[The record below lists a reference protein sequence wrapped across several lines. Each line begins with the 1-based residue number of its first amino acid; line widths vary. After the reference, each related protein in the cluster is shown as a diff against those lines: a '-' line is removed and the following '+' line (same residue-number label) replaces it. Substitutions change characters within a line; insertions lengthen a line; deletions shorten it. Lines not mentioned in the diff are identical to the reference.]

1 MIGFELVRATRHA
14 GRGLFNVL
22 AELGAARMAPPRDAR
37 AAVHRLAGAVGTVAR
52 AHDLHVTIRGD
63 VPRSTA
69 LIVANH
75 VSYLDPLAILPVCP
89 AAPLAKAEVESWPIV
104 GSISAAL
111 GVIFVKREDQVARA
125 RVLRR
130 VHTMLESGVSV
141 LNFPEGTTR
150 RDRVDP
156 FFRGTFG
163 IAQRVGVPVVPV
175 AIRYR
180 DPTLA
185 WCDGETFL
193 PHYVRTA
200 ARQRVEVTLTFC
212 PPLPPRTGEP
222 SEDYA
227 ARARNS
233 IIRALAES
241 RTTHART
248 SDRVSTSR
256 SDAVLPT
263 KRIA

>member
-52 AHDLHVTIRGD
+52 AHELCVSIRGD
-63 VPRSTA
+63 VPRGTA

-89 AAPLAKAEVESWPIV
+89 AAPLAKAEVEGWPIV

-111 GVIFVKREDQVARA
+111 GVIFVKRGDQGARA

-130 VHTMLESGVSV
+130 EQALLEAGVSV

-175 AIRYR
+175 AVHYR
-180 DPTLA
+180 DPALA

-193 PHYVRTA
+193 PHYVRVS
-200 ARQRVEVTLTFC
+200 ARPRIDVTLTFC
-212 PPLPPRTGEP
+212 QPLPPRAGEAP
-222 SEDYA
+222 EDYA

-233 IIRALAES
+233 IVRALAES
-241 RTTHART
+241 RTHAGIR
-248 SDRVSTSR
+248 DQLSTSR
-256 SDAVLPT
+256 SDAVLPV
-263 KRIA
+263 KRFA